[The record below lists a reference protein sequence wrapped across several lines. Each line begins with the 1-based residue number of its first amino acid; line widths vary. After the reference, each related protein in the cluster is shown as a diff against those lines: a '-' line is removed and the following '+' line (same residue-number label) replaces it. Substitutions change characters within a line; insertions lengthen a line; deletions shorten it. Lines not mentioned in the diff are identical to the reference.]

1 MIKKISHINLNI
13 PFLERRG
20 GTESLC
26 WQTMALFRL
35 KTASSIIKR
44 TLSLVVI

>member
-35 KTASSIIKR
+35 KTASSIIKG
-44 TLSLVVI
+44 TLSLVAI